1 MTAPAGAG
9 ERLAGCARL
18 SLTEVLE
25 ATRGELRALGRHTAF
40 AGVTTDTRGIESGE
54 LFVAVRGETRDGH
67 DYLDEAAR
75 RGAGA
80 VLIEPAFAE
89 RALPCTVVVVRDTLV
104 ALGDLAAYHR
114 RRLEPRVVAVTGSN
128 GKTTT
133 KEMLSAVLEH
143 AFGAGGVLRTL
154 GTQNNLVGLPL
165 TLLRLAG
172 GERAAILELGMNA
185 PGEIWRLAEIAA
197 PDVGVI
203 TCVAPAHL
211 EGLGSIRGVAA
222 AKGELYRRLRPS
234 ATAVV
239 NADDPLVSEAA
250 GCFGGRKVLFGSA
263 GMAGA
268 TVRAC
273 DVEDRGLDGT
283 SFRLVVERAEVP
295 VRLVVPGRHN
305 VHNALA
311 AAAAAHALGVEVDAI
326 RLGLESFQPPDMRM
340 EVTQLPTGVTVLND
354 AYNANPA
361 SMAAALRTLAASRAR
376 RRIAALGEMRELG
389 ATAAAAHEALGAEA
403 AAARLDALYV
413 LGPHAERVRAGAEA
427 AGLPAERI
435 AVAVSHEEL
444 AAALHDTLRAGDVL
458 LLKGSRGAAMEQ
470 VLRALRARLG
480 GESRS

>member
-1 MTAPAGAG
+1 MTAAVA
-9 ERLAGCARL
+9 ERLAGSARL

-25 ATRGELRALGRHTAF
+25 ATGGELRSLGRDTAF
-40 AGVTTDTRGIESGE
+40 AGVTTDTRGIKPGE
-54 LFVAVRGETRDGH
+54 LFVAVRGESHDGH
-67 DYLDEAAR
+67 AFLDEAAR
-75 RGAGA
+75 RGAAA
-80 VLIEPAFAE
+80 VLVEPAHADQD
-89 RALPCTVVVVRDTLV
+89 LPCTVVVVRDTLV
-104 ALGDLAAYHR
+104 ALGDLGAYHR

-133 KEMLSAVLEH
+133 KEMLSSVLEQ

-211 EGLGSIRGVAA
+211 EGLGSIEGVAA

-239 NADDPLVSEAA
+239 NADDPLVAA
-250 GCFGGRKVLFGSA
+250 ASGCFGGRKVLFGSA
-263 GMAGA
+263 AAQGA
-268 TVRAC
+268 TVRAA
-273 DVEDRGLDGT
+273 DLEDRGLEGT

-295 VRLVVPGRHN
+295 VRLAVPGRHN
-305 VHNALA
+305 VNNALA
-311 AAAAAHALGVEVDAI
+311 AAAAAHALDVDIDAI

-389 ATAAAAHEALGAEA
+389 ATAASAHEALGAVA
-403 AAARLDALYV
+403 ASVKLDALYV
-413 LGPHAERVRAGAEA
+413 LGPHADRVRAGAEA
-427 AGLPAERI
+427 AGLAAERI
-435 AVAVSHEEL
+435 TVASDHEEL
-444 AAALHDTLRAGDVL
+444 AAGLHAVLRTGDVL

-470 VLRALRARLG
+470 VLRGLRARLA
-480 GESRS
+480 GESKS